1 MNART
6 DKAELAQRL
15 TALAANNALIN
26 ERDRAFIERD
36 LAIIVA
42 LSIPVLTSIAAMVT
56 HIIVCIKTSSWLFLL
71 AGAIAPPIGVI
82 HGIGVWVGAW

>member
-15 TALAANNALIN
+15 TALAANNALTN

-36 LAIIVA
+36 RLRVENKVLHASLRVAIKERDEARA
-42 LSIPVLTSIAAMVT
+42 LGRRWDEIESAYPE
-56 HIIVCIKTSSWLFLL
+56 FLER
-71 AGAIAPPIGVI
+71 VR
-82 HGIGVWVGAW
+82 